1 MFLHKQPCVVPRL
14 LDEASCP
21 PDGPHI
27 PADYPLYYDPLYYP
41 HEHVSI
47 FETPI
52 KFVTWLSKSLKSHHV
67 HCVNCEL
74 EFVGCILFD
83 DYSLKVSY
91 APYRVCLTKSPEYFA
106 SANYMHCLLLSEL
119 KGVAR
124 SPPLNIAACV
134 ARQMDRLPS
143 WLQYSESIYMLNLLR
158 LKRAQK
164 MPSSPPYSAT
174 FTNFVFH
181 FAVAWPVR
189 SLNGAVP

>member
-1 MFLHKQPCVVPRL
+1 MLPTRFLHKQPCV
-14 LDEASCP
+14 ASCP

-74 EFVGCILFD
+74 EFAGCILFNN
-83 DYSLKVSY
+83 YSLKVSY
-91 APYRVCLTKSPEYFA
+91 ALYCVCLMKSPEYFA
-106 SANYMHCLLLSEL
+106 SASYTHCL
-119 KGVAR
+119 AC
-124 SPPLNIAACV
+124 SPSLNIAACV
-134 ARQMDRLPS
+134 AQQMDRLPS
-143 WLQYSESIYMLNLLR
+143 WLQYSESVYMLNLLR
-158 LKRAQK
+158 LKCAQK

-174 FTNFVFH
+174 FTNFMFH
-181 FAVAWPVR
+181 FAVTWPVR